1 MFPKP
6 FKIFIILVVLLGC
19 TMIIAD
25 VAMDVMVLNETSLAA
40 ETQELQGIQGASITA
55 TEVQVS
61 KATQRGKKD
70 QAKTLDSLMKE
81 QIQCYT
87 IINGALEVQRTY
99 YTAYKGGKEGQI
111 KKSLSDLNSS
121 IPKAQNAFK
130 KLQKITERKIS
141 LIKSTTGDVA
151 AINVEKASLASW
163 AAAVKALSTKP
174 MTEDEVAKRNDS
186 IEEQSSI
193 AIKTAHNMARF
204 TDPASLS
211 EEQKKNL
218 KINVVDKGEEVIK
231 NLGDVIKVLPQL
243 MLSMVQGASVGMK
256 MANDAMGSYSDMG
269 KMMHDATYNQG
280 FFNKGNMSKYQ
291 RSLDGVGK
299 RINGFLGY
307 YTPFIQTVGDK
318 VGSPVSV
325 SPSKGSSGEGDEIV
339 FVDPEGRYILVG
351 DSKEYSQILIDRL
364 ATKMRSC
371 GDVQMMVI
379 FEYTDAYRE
388 AFLKGLKKKNP
399 QAAAQL
405 SSVAIEYCFVR
416 LSKYHRFE
424 RFAVIERNFQDAKGR
439 ELLHVQYPATETE
452 EIIRKSPMEKAM
464 RLAVKI
470 SKNSGGAI

>member
-6 FKIFIILVVLLGC
+6 FKIFVLLLLLVGC
-19 TMIIAD
+19 SVIVAD
-25 VAMDVMVLNETSLAA
+25 MDRSVVVLNETSIAA

-55 TEVQVS
+55 TEIQVS
-61 KATQRGKKD
+61 KATQGGKKD

-81 QIQCYT
+81 QIRCYS
-87 IINGALEVQRTY
+87 IINGALETQRTY
-99 YTAYKGGKEGQI
+99 YTAYKGGNEGEI
-111 KKSLSDLNSS
+111 KKSLSNLNAA
-121 IPKAQNAFK
+121 IPKAQEAFK
-130 KLQKITERKIS
+130 KLQSLTDQKIS

-174 MTEDEVAKRNDS
+174 MTEDEVTKRNDA
-186 IEEQSSI
+186 IGEQSSI

-204 TDPASLS
+204 TDPGSLS

-256 MANDAMGSYSDMG
+256 MANDALGSYSDMG
-269 KMMHDATYNQG
+269 KMMHDASYNQG
-280 FFNKGNMSKYQ
+280 FFSKGNMDKYQ

-325 SPSKGSSGEGDEIV
+325 SSSKGSAGEGDDIV
-339 FVDPEGRYILVG
+339 FVDPDGRYILVG
-351 DSKEYSQILIDRL
+351 ESQEYSQVLLDRL
-364 ATKMRSC
+364 VTKRR
-371 GDVQMMVI
+371 GDGDIQMMVI

-388 AFLKGLKKKNP
+388 AFLKSLKAKNP

-416 LSKYHRFE
+416 LSEYHRFE

-439 ELLHVQYPATETE
+439 ELLHVKYPATETE

-470 SKNSGGAI
+470 SKK